1 MTQTISCIVPVYNG
15 APFLAEAIESILAQ
29 TLRPSE
35 IIIVD
40 DGSTDTTP
48 EIAANYADHARY
60 VRQENKGPGG
70 ARNHGLKLAAGDFIS
85 FLDAD
90 DIWHREKL
98 ERQMQTLGSDAE
110 AGICL
115 THVENFWIPE
125 LAHERDRLKDHPFSK
140 PIVGYVCQ
148 ALLAR
153 RAVFDA
159 VGHFDENLRVGED
172 TDWFLRVSQAGI
184 KKTILAETLVYRR
197 IHGNNISFEIHHS
210 RDARAALL
218 ENVLKHRKQ
227 QRNSAS

>member
-1 MTQTISCIVPVYNG
+1 MHTT
-15 APFLAEAIESILAQ
+15 APTCACCRCWRRYVLLAV
-29 TLRPSE
+29 RC
-35 IIIVD
+35 IVD

-70 ARNHGLKLAAGDFIS
+70 ARNHGLKLAAGDFIA

-172 TDWFLRVSQAGI
+172 TDWFLRVSRPAS
-184 KKTILAETLVYRR
+184 RR
-197 IHGNNISFEIHHS
+197 RSCGNPRLSPHTRQQHLIRDSSFPGCARRAPRECS
-210 RDARAALL
+210 R
-218 ENVLKHRKQ
+218 HRKQ